1 MSTANTSLS
10 QQLDEK
16 PWVDALDNSSVQE
29 YQGFDATASHN
40 IQDLARKLT
49 HGSTNGD
56 HHSTNDLARYLSH
69 MSDIPGVSPFNG
81 NISHEQL
88 DPDSENF
95 NAKYWVKNLKKL
107 FESDSDYYKPSK
119 LGIAYRNLRAYG
131 IANDSDYQPTVT
143 NALWKFTTEAINKLK
158 KPDDSKYFDIL
169 KSMDAIMRPGELT
182 VVLGRPGA
190 GCSTLLKTIAVNTY
204 GFHIGKESQITYDGL
219 SPHDIERHYR
229 GDVIYSAET
238 DVHFPHLSVG
248 DTLEFAAR
256 LRTPQN
262 RGEGIDRETYAKH
275 MASVYMATYGL
286 SHTRNTNVGNDFV
299 RGVSGGERKRVSIAE
314 ASLSGANIQC
324 WDNATR
330 GLDSAT
336 ALEFIRALKT
346 SAVILDTTP
355 LIAIYQCSQDAYD
368 LFDKVVVLYEGY
380 QIFFGKATKAKEYF
394 EKMGWKCPQRQ
405 TTADFLTSL
414 TNPAEREPLPGYED
428 KVPRTA
434 QEFETY
440 WKNSPEY
447 AELTK
452 EIDEYFVE
460 CERSNTGET
469 YCESHVAKQSN
480 NTRPSSPYTVSF
492 FMQVRYVIARNFLRM
507 KGDPSIPLIS
517 ILSQL
522 VMGLILASVF
532 FNLRKSTDTF
542 YFRGGALFFSVLF
555 NAFSSLLEILSLYEA
570 RPIVEKHRKYA
581 LYRPS
586 ADALASIISELPVK
600 LLMTMSF
607 NIVYYFMVNLRRTAG
622 NFFFYWLM
630 CALCTLVMSHM
641 FRSIGAVTTTIATAM
656 SLSTV
661 FLLAMIIYAGFV
673 LPIPYILGWSKWIR
687 YINPVTYIFESLMVN
702 EFHGREFECG
712 QYIPS
717 GPGFENL
724 PVENK
729 VCTTVGSTPGS
740 TVVQGTEYIKLAYQF
755 YSSHK
760 WRNFGITVAFAVFF
774 LGVYVA
780 LTEFNKGAMQKGEI
794 VLFLKGS
801 LKKHKR
807 KTAASNKG
815 DIEAGPV
822 AGKLDYQDEA
832 EAVNN
837 EKFTEKGSTGSVD
850 FPENREIF
858 FWRDL
863 TYQVKIKKEDR
874 VILDHVD
881 GWVKPGQITA
891 LMGASGAG
899 KTTLLNCLS
908 ERVTT
913 GIITDGERLVN
924 GHALD
929 SSFQRSIGYV
939 QQQDVHLETTTVR
952 EALQFSA
959 YLRQSNKI
967 SKKEKDDY
975 VDYVI
980 DLLEMTDYADA
991 LVGVAG
997 EGLNVEQ
1004 RKRLTIGVE
1013 LVAKPKLLLFLDEP
1027 TSGLDSQTAWS
1038 ICKLMRK
1045 LADHGQAI
1053 LCTIHQPS
1061 ALIMAEF
1068 DRLLFLQKGGRTAYF
1083 GELGENCQTMI
1094 NYFEKYGAD
1103 PCPKEANPAEWML
1116 QVVGAAPGSHAKQ
1129 DYFEVWRNSS
1139 EYQAVRE
1146 EINRMEAEL
1155 SKLPRDN
1162 DPEALLKY
1170 AAPLWKQYLL
1180 VSWRTIVQDWRS
1192 PGYIYSKLILVI
1204 SSSLFIGFSFFKSK
1218 NNLQGLQSQMLAVF
1232 MFFVPFTTFIDQM
1245 LPYFVKHRAVY
1256 EVREAP
1262 SRTFSWFAFIAGQ
1275 ITSEIPFQIV
1285 VGTISYFCWYYPVG
1299 LYANAEPTDSVNSRG
1314 VLMWMLLTAFY
1325 VYTSTMGQLAIS
1337 FNELIDNAANLATTL
1352 FTLCLM
1358 FCGVLAGPNVIPGF
1372 WIFMYRCN
1380 PFTYL
1385 IQAILSTG
1393 LANAK
1398 VTCAPRELV
1407 TLKPPMGETCS
1418 SFIGPYTEAA
1428 GGYFS
1433 TNSDGTCSVCRI
1445 DSTNQ
1450 FLESINALFSQRWRN
1465 FGIFVAFIA
1474 VNIILTIF
1482 FYWLARVPKGNR
1494 EKKLKK

>member
-1 MSTANTSLS
+1 
-10 QQLDEK
+10 
-16 PWVDALDNSSVQE
+16 
-29 YQGFDATASHN
+29 
-40 IQDLARKLT
+40 
-49 HGSTNGD
+49 
-56 HHSTNDLARYLSH
+56 
-69 MSDIPGVSPFNG
+69 
-81 NISHEQL
+81 
-88 DPDSENF
+88 
-95 NAKYWVKNLKKL
+95 
-107 FESDSDYYKPSK
+107 
-119 LGIAYRNLRAYG
+119 
-131 IANDSDYQPTVT
+131 
-143 NALWKFTTEAINKLK
+143 
-158 KPDDSKYFDIL
+158 
-169 KSMDAIMRPGELT
+169 
-182 VVLGRPGA
+182 
-190 GCSTLLKTIAVNTY
+190 
-204 GFHIGKESQITYDGL
+204 
-219 SPHDIERHYR
+219 
-229 GDVIYSAET
+229 
-238 DVHFPHLSVG
+238 
-248 DTLEFAAR
+248 
-256 LRTPQN
+256 
-262 RGEGIDRETYAKH
+262 
-275 MASVYMATYGL
+275 
-286 SHTRNTNVGNDFV
+286 
-299 RGVSGGERKRVSIAE
+299 
-314 ASLSGANIQC
+314 
-324 WDNATR
+324 
-330 GLDSAT
+330 
-336 ALEFIRALKT
+336 
-346 SAVILDTTP
+346 
-355 LIAIYQCSQDAYD
+355 
-368 LFDKVVVLYEGY
+368 
-380 QIFFGKATKAKEYF
+380 
-394 EKMGWKCPQRQ
+394 
-405 TTADFLTSL
+405 
-414 TNPAEREPLPGYED
+414 
-428 KVPRTA
+428 
-434 QEFETY
+434 
-440 WKNSPEY
+440 
-447 AELTK
+447 
-452 EIDEYFVE
+452 
-460 CERSNTGET
+460 
-469 YCESHVAKQSN
+469 
-480 NTRPSSPYTVSF
+480 PYTVSF

-607 NIVYYFMVNLRRTAG
+607 NIVYYFMVNLRRTTG

-975 VDYVI
+975 
-980 DLLEMTDYADA
+980 
-991 LVGVAG
+991 
-997 EGLNVEQ
+997 
-1004 RKRLTIGVE
+1004 
-1013 LVAKPKLLLFLDEP
+1013 
-1027 TSGLDSQTAWS
+1027 
-1038 ICKLMRK
+1038 
-1045 LADHGQAI
+1045 
-1053 LCTIHQPS
+1053 
-1061 ALIMAEF
+1061 
-1068 DRLLFLQKGGRTAYF
+1068 
-1083 GELGENCQTMI
+1083 
-1094 NYFEKYGAD
+1094 
-1103 PCPKEANPAEWML
+1103 
-1116 QVVGAAPGSHAKQ
+1116 
-1129 DYFEVWRNSS
+1129 
-1139 EYQAVRE
+1139 
-1146 EINRMEAEL
+1146 
-1155 SKLPRDN
+1155 
-1162 DPEALLKY
+1162 
-1170 AAPLWKQYLL
+1170 
-1180 VSWRTIVQDWRS
+1180 
-1192 PGYIYSKLILVI
+1192 
-1204 SSSLFIGFSFFKSK
+1204 
-1218 NNLQGLQSQMLAVF
+1218 
-1232 MFFVPFTTFIDQM
+1232 
-1245 LPYFVKHRAVY
+1245 
-1256 EVREAP
+1256 
-1262 SRTFSWFAFIAGQ
+1262 
-1275 ITSEIPFQIV
+1275 
-1285 VGTISYFCWYYPVG
+1285 
-1299 LYANAEPTDSVNSRG
+1299 
-1314 VLMWMLLTAFY
+1314 
-1325 VYTSTMGQLAIS
+1325 
-1337 FNELIDNAANLATTL
+1337 
-1352 FTLCLM
+1352 
-1358 FCGVLAGPNVIPGF
+1358 
-1372 WIFMYRCN
+1372 
-1380 PFTYL
+1380 
-1385 IQAILSTG
+1385 
-1393 LANAK
+1393 
-1398 VTCAPRELV
+1398 
-1407 TLKPPMGETCS
+1407 
-1418 SFIGPYTEAA
+1418 
-1428 GGYFS
+1428 
-1433 TNSDGTCSVCRI
+1433 
-1445 DSTNQ
+1445 
-1450 FLESINALFSQRWRN
+1450 
-1465 FGIFVAFIA
+1465 
-1474 VNIILTIF
+1474 
-1482 FYWLARVPKGNR
+1482 
-1494 EKKLKK
+1494 